1 MVYFHLW
8 FLSITC
14 AFLLKETIDKL
25 SEINSFRVKQRRCIP
40 HFDQINVKITLTV
53 HLRKTFLMSIS

>member
-53 HLRKTFLMSIS
+53 H